1 MMLFDFTLSD
11 LHRLRRANS
20 DEQTTP
26 TTVAVVSEQQKTS
39 TTSVVAGRRRRG
51 AEIGLFDE
59 LDRTQP
65 GPDCGVGRDCTVK
78 MKDHP
83 LRLTKR
89 GKLQQRRSAL
99 NEQIK
104 KQLRLRAGAQ
114 NLYNATEDKK
124 IRELVQLEL
133 SFLESSLQHLKMEL
147 ADLNTAWQVYQN
159 DQYEQISLSFIFRH
173 FHLLQAC
180 LLSRCANA
188 MPLITLGLK
197 EAKLTDFTVP
207 FQNMLHDYYHQDA
220 ALFDNAIKKL
230 NTLRENTML
239 PSRDEEGVKLLSTYY
254 CQLCHVERRFFYQS
268 VHKDIYFE
276 WFDAFT
282 GVPSVQRSIA
292 FEKGS
297 VLFNIAAL
305 YTQIAVNQNRSKVH
319 GCQAAV
325 SNFTDAYNALT
336 HLRSKFA
343 NSPSVDMQSEML
355 EAVLQVIHAQ
365 IYECHCEQMFLE
377 NEPSNS
383 NNNNHLPT
391 THMLLAKECAHV
403 AACYA
408 SCQTRMSSSA
418 VAPFL
423 PSTWNT
429 LVGVKRSFYTALAHL
444 QTACATLSITD
455 ANRNDAKKHFTH
467 LFDIAKFKD
476 CAFTY
481 GVELNQPPATS
492 KAQHLLAQ
500 IHLRVTLT
508 TLDECTVKVR
518 LSKQLRKHAALQHI
532 LQQAVQDAQAKL
544 QQCETDDKFADLYEA
559 APIVPISTLK
569 LNNQN
574 LTWQPVQSDEDDLF
588 KLMGP
593 VSTFCTE
600 NQFQSIRTLNLVKD
614 SEKSEFGFTVTG
626 DTAPVRVDK
635 VDSRGI
641 SGKAGMKSGDVLLK
655 VNGVPVEWE
664 CCTNVQQLINATGR
678 TLSITL
684 QPCTQRTAA
693 AVCNTSLPT
702 TNAKTY
708 SPMTTTP
715 SGKINRYD
723 DILQETTNTPGL
735 SNRGRMSSATTK
747 QKNKFSR
754 RSFLN
759 LFNIK
764 RHSKSSSAINTLPT
778 HLR

>member
-39 TTSVVAGRRRRG
+39 TTTSVVAGRRRRG

-59 LDRTQP
+59 LNRTQP

-159 DQYEQISLSFIFRH
+159 DQ
-173 FHLLQAC
+173 
-180 LLSRCANA
+180 CANA

-197 EAKLTDFTVP
+197 EAKLTDFTIP

-325 SNFTDAYNALT
+325 NNFTDAYNALT

-355 EAVLQVIHAQ
+355 EAVLQVIHVHHLLLKWRCNADKSISLFQAQ

-377 NEPSNS
+377 NEPNNSN

-408 SCQTRMSSSA
+408 RCQTRMSSSA

-574 LTWQPVQSDEDDLF
+574 LTWQPAQSDEDDLF
-588 KLMGP
+588 KLM
-593 VSTFCTE
+593 
-600 NQFQSIRTLNLVKD
+600 SIRTLNLVKD

-715 SGKINRYD
+715 SSKIN
-723 DILQETTNTPGL
+723 
-735 SNRGRMSSATTK
+735 
-747 QKNKFSR
+747 R

>member
-39 TTSVVAGRRRRG
+39 TTTSVVAGRRRRG

-59 LDRTQP
+59 LNRTQP

-159 DQYEQISLSFIFRH
+159 DQ
-173 FHLLQAC
+173 
-180 LLSRCANA
+180 CANA

-325 SNFTDAYNALT
+325 NNFTDAYNALT

-355 EAVLQVIHAQ
+355 EAVLQVIHVHHLLLKWRCNADKSISLFQAQ

-383 NNNNHLPT
+383 NNNNNHLPT

-408 SCQTRMSSSA
+408 RCQTRMSSSA

-574 LTWQPVQSDEDDLF
+574 LTWQLAQSDEDDLF
-588 KLMGP
+588 KLM
-593 VSTFCTE
+593 
-600 NQFQSIRTLNLVKD
+600 SIRTLNLVKD

-715 SGKINRYD
+715 SGKINR
-723 DILQETTNTPGL
+723 
-735 SNRGRMSSATTK
+735 
-747 QKNKFSR
+747 

>member
-159 DQYEQISLSFIFRH
+159 DQ
-173 FHLLQAC
+173 
-180 LLSRCANA
+180 CANA

>member
-1 MMLFDFTLSD
+1 MLFDLTLSD

-39 TTSVVAGRRRRG
+39 TTSVVAGRRRRPSP
-51 AEIGLFDE
+51 AAY
-59 LDRTQP
+59 
-65 GPDCGVGRDCTVK
+65 
-78 MKDHP
+78 
-83 LRLTKR
+83 KR

-159 DQYEQISLSFIFRH
+159 DQ
-173 FHLLQAC
+173 
-180 LLSRCANA
+180 CANA

-230 NTLRENTML
+230 NTSVKFNTML

-325 SNFTDAYNALT
+325 NNFTDAYNALT

-383 NNNNHLPT
+383 NNNHLPT

-403 AACYA
+403 AACYGR
-408 SCQTRMSSSA
+408 CQTRMSSSA

-429 LVGVKRSFYTALAHL
+429 LVGVKRSFYTALAHF

-481 GVELNQPPATS
+481 GVELNQPPASS

-500 IHLRVTLT
+500 IHLRVALT
-508 TLDECTVKVR
+508 TLDECAVKVR

-574 LTWQPVQSDEDDLF
+574 LTWQPVPSDEDDLF

-641 SGKAGMKSGDVLLK
+641 CGKAGMKSGDVLLK

-715 SGKINRYD
+715 SGKSNRYD

>member
-39 TTSVVAGRRRRG
+39 TTTSVVAGRRRRG

-59 LDRTQP
+59 LNRTQP

-159 DQYEQISLSFIFRH
+159 DQ
-173 FHLLQAC
+173 
-180 LLSRCANA
+180 CANA

-197 EAKLTDFTVP
+197 EAKLTDFTIP

-325 SNFTDAYNALT
+325 NNFTDAYNALT

-355 EAVLQVIHAQ
+355 EAVLQVIHVHHLLLKWRCNADKSISLFQAQ

-383 NNNNHLPT
+383 NNNNNHLPT

-408 SCQTRMSSSA
+408 RCQTRMSSSA

-574 LTWQPVQSDEDDLF
+574 LTWQLAQSDEDDLF

-715 SGKINRYD
+715 SSKINRYD

>member
-1 MMLFDFTLSD
+1 
-11 LHRLRRANS
+11 
-20 DEQTTP
+20 
-26 TTVAVVSEQQKTS
+26 
-39 TTSVVAGRRRRG
+39 
-51 AEIGLFDE
+51 
-59 LDRTQP
+59 
-65 GPDCGVGRDCTVK
+65 

-159 DQYEQISLSFIFRH
+159 DQYGL
-173 FHLLQAC
+173 
-180 LLSRCANA
+180 CANA

-254 CQLCHVERRFFYQS
+254 CQLCHVEKRFFYQS

-305 YTQIAVNQNRSKVH
+305 YTQIAVNQVKQNRPRRWTITHIKQEYFQNRSKVH

-325 SNFTDAYNALT
+325 NSFTDAFNTLT

-343 NSPSVDMQSEML
+343 NSPSVDMQSDML
-355 EAVLQVIHAQ
+355 DAVLLVIHAQ
-365 IYECHCEQMFLE
+365 IYECYCEQMFLE
-377 NEPSNS
+377 NETSNNSNS
-383 NNNNHLPT
+383 NNLPT
-391 THMLLAKECAHV
+391 AHMLLAKECAHV
-403 AACYA
+403 AACYGR
-408 SCQTRMSSSA
+408 CQTRMSSSS

-429 LVGVKRSFYTALAHL
+429 LINVKRSFYTALAHL

-455 ANRNDAKKHFTH
+455 ANRNDTKKHFTH
-467 LFDIAKFKD
+467 LFDIAKCKD

-500 IHLRVTLT
+500 IHLRITLT
-508 TLDECTVKVR
+508 TLDECTVKIR

-532 LQQAVQDAQAKL
+532 LQQTVQDAKAKL

-574 LTWQPVQSDEDDLF
+574 MTWQPMQSDEDDLF

-600 NQFQSIRTLNLVKD
+600 NQFQPIRTLNLVKD
-614 SEKSEFGFTVTG
+614 SEISEFGFTVTG
-626 DTAPVRVDK
+626 DTTPVRVDK

-641 SGKAGMKSGDVLLK
+641 AGKAGMKSGDVLLK
-655 VNGVPVEWE
+655 VNGVPVLWE
-664 CCTNVQQLINATGR
+664 CCTNVQKLINATGR
-678 TLSITL
+678 TLSITI
-684 QPCTQRTAA
+684 QPCDQRTAA
-693 AVCNTSLPT
+693 AVCNISLPT
-702 TNAKTY
+702 MNAKTY
-708 SPMTTTP
+708 SPMTTTA
-715 SGKINRYD
+715 SSKINRYD

>member
-1 MMLFDFTLSD
+1 
-11 LHRLRRANS
+11 
-20 DEQTTP
+20 
-26 TTVAVVSEQQKTS
+26 
-39 TTSVVAGRRRRG
+39 
-51 AEIGLFDE
+51 
-59 LDRTQP
+59 
-65 GPDCGVGRDCTVK
+65 
-78 MKDHP
+78 
-83 LRLTKR
+83 
-89 GKLQQRRSAL
+89 
-99 NEQIK
+99 
-104 KQLRLRAGAQ
+104 
-114 NLYNATEDKK
+114 
-124 IRELVQLEL
+124 
-133 SFLESSLQHLKMEL
+133 MEL

-159 DQYEQISLSFIFRH
+159 DQ
-173 FHLLQAC
+173 
-180 LLSRCANA
+180 CANA

-325 SNFTDAYNALT
+325 NNFTDAYNALT

-383 NNNNHLPT
+383 NNNHLPT

-403 AACYA
+403 AACYGR
-408 SCQTRMSSSA
+408 CQTRMSSSA

-429 LVGVKRSFYTALAHL
+429 LVGVKRSFYTALAHF

-500 IHLRVTLT
+500 IHLRVALT

-574 LTWQPVQSDEDDLF
+574 LTWQPVPSDEDDLF
-588 KLMGP
+588 KLM
-593 VSTFCTE
+593 
-600 NQFQSIRTLNLVKD
+600 SIRTLNLVKD

-641 SGKAGMKSGDVLLK
+641 CGKAGMKSGDVLLK

-715 SGKINRYD
+715 SGKINR
-723 DILQETTNTPGL
+723 
-735 SNRGRMSSATTK
+735 
-747 QKNKFSR
+747 